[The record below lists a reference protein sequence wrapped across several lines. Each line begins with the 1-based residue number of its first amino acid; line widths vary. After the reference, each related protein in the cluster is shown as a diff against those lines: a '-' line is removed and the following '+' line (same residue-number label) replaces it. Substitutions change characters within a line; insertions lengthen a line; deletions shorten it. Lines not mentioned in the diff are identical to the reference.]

1 MEVMVALLV
10 NVCVD
15 IVDVVGRVVDGV
27 LMVSG
32 CVDVVDVVTCGCDR
46 CGRQL
51 CGCGGCEH
59 ESGGGGGSSAQWS
72 DKRWSDE
79 IWITMKISPLSS
91 MFWVFTRFV

>member
-15 IVDVVGRVVDGV
+15 IVDVVGRVVDKV

-46 CGRQL
+46 CGL
-51 CGCGGCEH
+51 CGCGGCGH
-59 ESGGGGGSSAQWS
+59 ESRGGVKCAMV
-72 DKRWSDE
+72 R
-79 IWITMKISPLSS
+79 
-91 MFWVFTRFV
+91 

>member
-51 CGCGGCEH
+51 CGCGGCGH
-59 ESGGGGGSSAQWS
+59 ESGGRVKCAMV
-72 DKRWSDE
+72 R
-79 IWITMKISPLSS
+79 
-91 MFWVFTRFV
+91 

>member
-1 MEVMVALLV
+1 VDTKVVIEGEEILEVVIVALLV

-32 CVDVVDVVTCGCDR
+32 CVDVVDVVTCGCDW

-51 CGCGGCEH
+51 CGCGGCGH
-59 ESGGGGGSSAQWS
+59 ESGGRVKCAMV
-72 DKRWSDE
+72 R
-79 IWITMKISPLSS
+79 
-91 MFWVFTRFV
+91 